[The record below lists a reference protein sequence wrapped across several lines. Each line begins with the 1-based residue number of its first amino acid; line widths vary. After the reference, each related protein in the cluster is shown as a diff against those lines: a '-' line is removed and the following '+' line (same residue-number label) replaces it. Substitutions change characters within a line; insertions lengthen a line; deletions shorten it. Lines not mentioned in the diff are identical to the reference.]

1 MKNPPPDWCLF
12 FAACWMDESK
22 KWAHLP
28 IHTRLCVYVSVPM
41 LNNSWAML
49 CTPKQKLVTEIP
61 LHTSSDS
68 IYLIL
73 FARIQTHAQTPTE
86 TNLLNACWRGDR
98 IYRYRE
104 LQTFASLI
112 YSVQKFEDQYIF
124 STKIC
129 FGVASCC
136 ISWQSIIP
144 SISDGM
150 SWTQVDS
157 RPDKSNS
164 ASSSFSFSSF
174 SSFSW
179 SFSSLLTFPTP
190 SPRVQDLRLHIFT
203 SNWFAPAY
211 LPRPRQTTETPW
223 IPCPPEISHVTL
235 TICYWCLC
243 REHLFVS
250 WKCTILY
257 GTLETTWNSM
267 QRTTFMHFP
276 DLSLNLSTGAHHG
289 FQCVHTAPLR
299 WCRSTAGTGDV
310 AYVGVAGAGTVGC
323 RCCGGWAKGWC

>member
-1 MKNPPPDWCLF
+1 MLVFRCMLDGRIKEMSTSTYSHP
-12 FAACWMDESK
+12 S
-22 KWAHLP
+22 
-28 IHTRLCVYVSVPM
+28 VYVSVPM

-49 CTPKQKLVTEIP
+49 CTPKQRLVTEIP

-136 ISWQSIIP
+136 ISWQSIIQ

-150 SWTQVDS
+150 S
-157 RPDKSNS
+157 
-164 ASSSFSFSSF
+164 
-174 SSFSW
+174 
-179 SFSSLLTFPTP
+179 
-190 SPRVQDLRLHIFT
+190 
-203 SNWFAPAY
+203 
-211 LPRPRQTTETPW
+211 
-223 IPCPPEISHVTL
+223 
-235 TICYWCLC
+235 
-243 REHLFVS
+243 
-250 WKCTILY
+250 
-257 GTLETTWNSM
+257 
-267 QRTTFMHFP
+267 
-276 DLSLNLSTGAHHG
+276 
-289 FQCVHTAPLR
+289 
-299 WCRSTAGTGDV
+299 
-310 AYVGVAGAGTVGC
+310 
-323 RCCGGWAKGWC
+323 